1 MREIIIYH
9 SADFDGIASCLI
21 AWKYVCNYRAQ
32 EDIELFGWNYGD
44 ELPSAKTMIERYD
57 KIYMV
62 DISFPANIMRELFE
76 SGKLVWIDHH
86 QTAISDSDT
95 YAYNTCPGLRR
106 IGTAACELTWE
117 FCFPNYTCP
126 DLIQYLGAWDVF
138 NKTRFDWENIVNP
151 LQMSCS
157 EHFGMNPKNWMGELD
172 AIFSNDQTL
181 LQKLISDGMLIYGYT
196 KKRAE
201 SAVRK
206 YAFEVRVAGRLR
218 GICILNTTFGSMQFV
233 SVIKNYDCC
242 VVANRRDANTYNF
255 SIYIEPEKEGIVN
268 FSAGEY
274 MKANY
279 NGGGHKNAAGG
290 ILNLDQFLRLITE
303 QEV

>member
-1 MREIIIYH
+1 MREIVIYH
-9 SADFDGIASCLI
+9 SADFDGVASSLI
-21 AWKYVCNYRAQ
+21 VWKFVCNYRNQ

-44 ELPSAKTMIERYD
+44 ELPSVAAMINQYD

-62 DISFPANIMRELFE
+62 DISFPAEFMRKLYE

-86 QTAISDSDT
+86 QTAVSDSEL
-95 YAYNTCPGLRR
+95 YAYNDCPGLRR

-117 FCFPNYTCP
+117 FCFPGYQCP

-138 NKTRFDWENIVNP
+138 NKGRFDWEGIINP
-151 LQMSCS
+151 IQMSCS
-157 EHFGMNPKNWMGELD
+157 EHYGMNPKSWMPDLD

-181 LQKLISDGMLIYGYT
+181 LQKLISDGNLIYGYT

-206 YAFEVRVAGRLR
+206 YAFEVKVAGRLR
-218 GICILNTTFGSMQFV
+218 GICILNTTFGSVQFV

-242 VVANRRDANTYNF
+242 VVANRKSANLYNF
-255 SIYIEPEKEGIVN
+255 SIYVEPEKEPLIN
-268 FSAGEY
+268 FHAGEY

-279 NGGGHKNAAGG
+279 GGGGHRNAAGG
-290 ILNLDQFLRLITE
+290 TLNLEQFEKLIVN